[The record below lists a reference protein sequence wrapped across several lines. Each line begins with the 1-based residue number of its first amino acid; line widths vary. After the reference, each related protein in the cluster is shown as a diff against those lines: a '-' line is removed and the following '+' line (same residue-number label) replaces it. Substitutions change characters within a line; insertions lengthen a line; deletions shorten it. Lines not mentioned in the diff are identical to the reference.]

1 MDLAYYP
8 GCSLYQSAK
17 LYNHQVKLIFARLG
31 LHLKEIDDW
40 SCCGATSAGKINDFM
55 AVALPARNLGI
66 AEDSGLDE
74 LVIPCSA
81 CYSRTLV
88 AQKQLQ
94 DHPLLKNEIN
104 QELSKKIKGS
114 IKVSSDLDVMHREMI
129 SGGRLKDITLEKMEA
144 FVPACYYGCMQTRF
158 PYDVEVSDNV
168 ENPRHMEQ
176 VLAAIGVQAL
186 DWNYKTL
193 CCGGS
198 SVVYNPQN
206 ALDLMAKI
214 MRDALARGA
223 NCFVV
228 TCPMCQ
234 LNMESQQDSFCEKHN
249 IKERLPVY
257 FITEL
262 IGMAFGF
269 NKKDLQPPEYMF
281 TDGMDWTQV
290 CGDSV

>member
-17 LYNHQVKLIFARLG
+17 LYNHQTKLVFGMLG
-31 LHLKEIDDW
+31 LNLKELEDW

-66 AEDSGLDE
+66 AEDSGLSE

-94 DHPLLKNEIN
+94 DFPLLKNEIN
-104 QELSKKIKGS
+104 LELPKKIKGN
-114 IKVSSDLDVMHREMI
+114 IKVSSALDVLRREI
-129 SGGRLKDITLEKMEA
+129 GGSKFNSMTLEKLEGYK
-144 FVPACYYGCMQTRF
+144 PACYYGCMNTRF
-158 PYDVEVSDNV
+158 PYDVPISDNV
-168 ENPRHMEQ
+168 ENPQGMET
-176 VLAAIGVQAL
+176 VLEAIGVEPV

-193 CCGGS
+193 CCGAS
-198 SVVYNPQN
+198 SVIYNTDC

-214 MRDALARGA
+214 MGDAVSRGA
-223 NCFVV
+223 DCLVV
-228 TCPMCQ
+228 NCPMCQ
-234 LNMESQQDSFCEKHN
+234 MNMESRQDQYCEKHG

-262 IGMAFGF
+262 LGMAMGLS
-269 NKKDLQPPEYMF
+269 KEDLQPGDDLF
-281 TDGMDWTQV
+281 ISGMDWTDL

>member
-17 LYNHQVKLIFARLG
+17 LYNHQTKLVFGILD
-31 LHLKEIDDW
+31 LKLKELEDW

-66 AEDSGLDE
+66 AESTGLTE

-88 AQKQLQ
+88 AQKQLE
-94 DHPLLKNEIN
+94 DFPLLKNEIN
-104 QELSKKIKGS
+104 IELSNKVKGG
-114 IKVSSDLDVMHREMI
+114 IKVSSALEV
-129 SGGRLKDITLEKMEA
+129 LKKAINGSKFKSMSLRTLEGYN
-144 FVPACYYGCMQTRF
+144 PACYYGCMNTRF
-158 PYDVEVSDNV
+158 PYDVLIADNV
-168 ENPRHMEQ
+168 ENPQAMET
-176 VLAAIGVQAL
+176 VLKAIGVSPL

-193 CCGGS
+193 CCGAS
-198 SVVYNPQN
+198 SIIYNPES

-214 MRDALARGA
+214 MRDALSKGA
-223 NCFVV
+223 DCFVV
-228 TCPMCQ
+228 NCPMCQ
-234 LNMESQQDSFCEKHN
+234 MNMESQQDQFCEKHG

-262 IGMAFGF
+262 LGLALGLT
-269 NKKDLQPPEYMF
+269 KEDLQPGDNLF
-281 TDGMDWTQV
+281 IDGMDWTQL

>member
-17 LYNHQVKLIFARLG
+17 LYNHQTKLVFGMLG
-31 LHLKEIDDW
+31 LHLKELEDW

-66 AEDSGLDE
+66 AENSGLSE

-94 DHPLLKNEIN
+94 DFPLLKNEIN
-104 QELSKKIKGS
+104 LELPKKVKGN
-114 IKVSSDLDVMHREMI
+114 IKVSSALNVLRREI
-129 SGGRLKDITLEKMEA
+129 GGSKFNSMTLEKLEGYK
-144 FVPACYYGCMQTRF
+144 PACYYGCMNTRF
-158 PYDVEVSDNV
+158 PYDVPVSDNV
-168 ENPRHMEQ
+168 ENPQEMET
-176 VLAAIGVQAL
+176 VLEAIGVEPV

-193 CCGGS
+193 CCGAS
-198 SVVYNPQN
+198 SVIYNTDC

-214 MRDALARGA
+214 MGDALSRGA
-223 NCFVV
+223 DCLVV
-228 TCPMCQ
+228 NCPMCQ
-234 LNMESQQDSFCEKHN
+234 MNMESRQDQYCEKHG

-262 IGMAFGF
+262 LGMAMGLSRE
-269 NKKDLQPPEYMF
+269 DLQPDDNLF
-281 TDGMDWTQV
+281 INGMDWTNL

>member
-17 LYNHQVKLIFARLG
+17 LYNHQTKLVFAKLG
-31 LHLKEIDDW
+31 LRLHEIDDW

-66 AEDSGLDE
+66 AESSGFRE
-74 LVIPCSA
+74 LVIPCAA
-81 CYSRTLV
+81 CYSRTIV

-94 DHPLLKNEIN
+94 DFPLLKNEIN
-104 QELSKKIKGS
+104 LELSKKTEGT
-114 IKVSSDLDVMHREMI
+114 IKVSSTLDVLRKEVDGSRFKAI
-129 SGGRLKDITLEKMEA
+129 ALQELEGLN
-144 FVPACYYGCMQTRF
+144 PACYYGCMHTRF
-158 PYDVEVSDNV
+158 PYDVPIADNV
-168 ENPRHMEQ
+168 ENPQGMEK
-176 VLAAIGVQAL
+176 VLEAIGVRAL

-193 CCGGS
+193 CCGAS
-198 SVVYNPQN
+198 SVIYNPDC
-206 ALDLMAKI
+206 AHDLMAKI
-214 MRDALARGA
+214 MQDAISRGA
-223 NCFVV
+223 NCLVV

-234 LNMESQQDSFCEKHN
+234 MNMESQQEMYCEKHN
-249 IKERLPVY
+249 IKECLPVY

-269 NKKDLQPPEYMF
+269 SKKDLQPPENMF
-281 TDGMDWTQV
+281 TDGMDWTQL

>member
-17 LYNHQVKLIFARLG
+17 LYNHQTKLVFGMLG
-31 LHLKEIDDW
+31 LHLKEIEDW

-66 AEDSGLDE
+66 AESSGFAE

-88 AQKQLQ
+88 AQKQLE
-94 DHPLLKNEIN
+94 DFPLLKNEIN
-104 QELSKKIKGS
+104 IELSKKVKGK
-114 IKVSSDLDVMHREMI
+114 IKVSSTLDVLKKAI
-129 SGGRLKDITLEKMEA
+129 SDIRFASISLQKLEDYK
-144 FVPACYYGCMQTRF
+144 PACYYGCMYTRF
-158 PYDVEVSDNV
+158 PYDVPVGENV
-168 ENPRHMEQ
+168 ENPQGMET
-176 VLAAIGVQAL
+176 VLKAIGVTAL
-186 DWNYKTL
+186 DWNYKTH
-193 CCGGS
+193 CCGAS
-198 SVVYNPQN
+198 SIIYNPDY

-214 MRDALARGA
+214 MRDAVSRGA

-234 LNMESQQDSFCEKHN
+234 MNMESQQDQFCEKHG

-262 IGMAFGF
+262 LALAMGMS
-269 NKKDLQPPEYMF
+269 KEDLQPHENLF
-281 TDGMDWTQV
+281 TDGMDWTQL

>member
-1 MDLAYYP
+1 MDIGYYP

-17 LYNHQVKLIFARLG
+17 LYNHQTQLVFGRLG
-31 LHLKEIDDW
+31 LHLKELEDW

-66 AEDSGLDE
+66 AESSGFTE
-74 LVIPCSA
+74 LVVPCSA

-94 DHPLLKNEIN
+94 DFPLLLNEIN
-104 QELSKKIKGS
+104 LELSKKVKGN
-114 IKVSSDLDVMHREMI
+114 IRVSSTLDV
-129 SGGRLKDITLEKMEA
+129 LKRAVSSSSFAAIPLQKLEGFK
-144 FVPACYYGCMQTRF
+144 PACYYGCMHTRF
-158 PYDVEVSDNV
+158 PYDVPVSDNV
-168 ENPRHMEQ
+168 ENPRGMEK
-176 VLAAIGVQAL
+176 VLEAIGIEAL

-193 CCGGS
+193 CCGAS
-198 SVVYNPQN
+198 SVIYNPDC
-206 ALDLMAKI
+206 ALGLMAKI
-214 MRDALARGA
+214 MQDAVSRGA
-223 NCFVV
+223 SCLVV

-234 LNMESQQDSFCEKHN
+234 MNMESQQDHYCEKYG

-269 NKKDLQPPEYMF
+269 SKKDLQPAESLF
-281 TDGMDWTQV
+281 IDGMDWTQL

>member
-17 LYNHQVKLIFARLG
+17 LYNHQTKLVFGMLG
-31 LHLKEIDDW
+31 LHLKEIEDW

-66 AEDSGLDE
+66 AESTGFAE

-88 AQKQLQ
+88 AQKQLE
-94 DHPLLKNEIN
+94 DFPLLKNEIN
-104 QELSKKIKGS
+104 IELSKKVKGK
-114 IKVSSDLDVMHREMI
+114 IKVSSTLDVLKKAI
-129 SGGRLKDITLEKMEA
+129 SDIRSASVSLQKLEDYK
-144 FVPACYYGCMQTRF
+144 PACYYGCMYTRF
-158 PYDVEVSDNV
+158 PYDVPVADNV
-168 ENPRHMEQ
+168 ENPQGMET
-176 VLAAIGVQAL
+176 VLKAIRVTAL
-186 DWNYKTL
+186 DWNYKTH
-193 CCGGS
+193 CCGAS
-198 SVVYNPQN
+198 SIIYNPDC

-214 MRDALARGA
+214 MRDAVSRGA

-234 LNMESQQDSFCEKHN
+234 MNMESQQDQFCEKHG

-262 IGMAFGF
+262 LALAMGMS
-269 NKKDLQPPEYMF
+269 KEDLQPHESLF
-281 TDGMDWTQV
+281 TDGMDWTQL

>member
-17 LYNHQVKLIFARLG
+17 LYNHQTKLVFGKLG
-31 LHLKEIDDW
+31 LHLKELEDW

-66 AEDSGLDE
+66 AEDSGLSE

-94 DHPLLKNEIN
+94 DFPLLKNEIN
-104 QELSKKIKGS
+104 MELSKKVSGD
-114 IKVSSDLDVMHREMI
+114 IKVSSILDFLEREI
-129 SGGRLKDITLEKMEA
+129 IIIKLASITLEELTDIK
-144 FVPACYYGCMQTRF
+144 PACYYGCMHTRF
-158 PYDVEVSDNV
+158 PYDVQISENV
-168 ENPRHMEQ
+168 ENPQGMES
-176 VLAAIGVQAL
+176 VLKAIGIEAV

-193 CCGGS
+193 CCGAS
-198 SVVYNPQN
+198 SVIYNTDC

-214 MRDALARGA
+214 MKDALTRGA
-223 NCFVV
+223 NCLVV

-234 LNMESQQDSFCEKHN
+234 MNMESQQEKYCKKHE
-249 IKERLPVY
+249 IKARLPVY

-262 IGMAFGF
+262 IGMALGF
-269 NKKDLQPPEYMF
+269 SKEDLQPDDDLFMN
-281 TDGMDWTQV
+281 GMDWTDL

>member
-17 LYNHQVKLIFARLG
+17 LYNHQTKLVFGILD
-31 LHLKEIDDW
+31 LKLKELEDW

-66 AEDSGLDE
+66 AEDSGLSE

-81 CYSRTLV
+81 CYSRTMV
-88 AQKQLQ
+88 AQKQLE
-94 DHPLLKNEIN
+94 DFPLLKNEIN
-104 QELSKKIKGS
+104 VELSKKVKGN
-114 IKVSSDLDVMHREMI
+114 IKVSSALDVLKRET
-129 SGGRLKDITLEKMEA
+129 SGSRFKSIPLQKLEGFK
-144 FVPACYYGCMQTRF
+144 PACYYGCMNTRF
-158 PYDVEVSDNV
+158 PYDVSISDNV
-168 ENPRHMEQ
+168 ENPQGMETI
-176 VLAAIGVQAL
+176 LKAIGVKAL

-193 CCGGS
+193 CCGAS
-198 SVVYNPQN
+198 SIIYNPDS

-214 MRDALARGA
+214 MRDAVSRGA
-223 NCFVV
+223 DCFVV
-228 TCPMCQ
+228 NCPMCQ
-234 LNMESQQDSFCEKHN
+234 MNMDSQQDQFCEKHD

-262 IGMAFGF
+262 LGLALGLS
-269 NKKDLQPPEYMF
+269 KEELQPGDDLF
-281 TDGMDWTQV
+281 ISGMDLTDL

>member
-17 LYNHQVKLIFARLG
+17 LYNHQTKLIFARLG
-31 LHLKEIDDW
+31 LNLLEIDDW

-66 AEDSGLDE
+66 AENTGLPE
-74 LVIPCSA
+74 LVIPCAA

-94 DHPLLKNEIN
+94 DFPLLKNEIN
-104 QELSKKIKGS
+104 QELSLKIKDN
-114 IKVSSDLDVMHREMI
+114 IRVSSTIDVLEREI
-129 SGGRLKDITLEKMEA
+129 GGGRLADIDLKKLEG
-144 FVPACYYGCMQTRF
+144 FRPACYYGCMHTRF
-158 PYDVEVSDNV
+158 PYDVPVADNV
-168 ENPRHMEQ
+168 ENPQAMEE
-176 VLAAIGVQAL
+176 VLKAIGIEAV
-186 DWNYKTL
+186 DWNHKTL
-193 CCGGS
+193 CCGAS
-198 SVVYNPQN
+198 SVIYNTEC

-214 MRDALARGA
+214 MRDALARDA
-223 NCFVV
+223 NCLVV

-234 LNMESQQDSFCEKHN
+234 MNMESQQEKYCEKHGIN
-249 IKERLPVY
+249 KRLPVY

-269 NKKDLQPPEYMF
+269 SKEDLQPAEDMF
-281 TDGMDWTQV
+281 TTGMDWTQL

>member
-17 LYNHQVKLIFARLG
+17 LYNHQTKLVFGRLG
-31 LHLKEIDDW
+31 LKLEEIEDW

-55 AVALPARNLGI
+55 AVALPARNIGI
-66 AEDSGLDE
+66 AESSGFTE

-94 DHPLLKNEIN
+94 DFPLLMNEIN
-104 QELSKKIKGS
+104 IELSKKVKGN
-114 IKVSSDLDVMHREMI
+114 IKVSSTLDVLKREI
-129 SGGRLKDITLEKMEA
+129 GGSRFGAIPLKKLEGLE
-144 FVPACYYGCMQTRF
+144 PACYYGCMHTRF
-158 PYDVEVSDNV
+158 PYDVSITDNV
-168 ENPRHMEQ
+168 ENPQGMEM
-176 VLAAIGVQAL
+176 VLDAIGVKAL

-193 CCGGS
+193 CCGAS
-198 SVVYNPQN
+198 AVVYNTEG

-214 MRDALARGA
+214 MKDALSRGA
-223 NCFVV
+223 NCLVV

-234 LNMESQQDSFCEKHN
+234 MNMESQQEKYCAKHK
-249 IKERLPVY
+249 IKARLPVY

-269 NKKDLQPPEYMF
+269 SKKDLQPDENLF
-281 TDGMDWTQV
+281 INGMDWAKM